1 MCSGAFFKNPKKDM
15 SAGPGSGVLDEEV
28 IKEFSGEDDVTKV
41 DMLVLRGLGLSDV
54 SVSVSVPVLV

>member
-1 MCSGAFFKNPKKDM
+1 M

>member
-1 MCSGAFFKNPKKDM
+1 MHFLKIQKDM